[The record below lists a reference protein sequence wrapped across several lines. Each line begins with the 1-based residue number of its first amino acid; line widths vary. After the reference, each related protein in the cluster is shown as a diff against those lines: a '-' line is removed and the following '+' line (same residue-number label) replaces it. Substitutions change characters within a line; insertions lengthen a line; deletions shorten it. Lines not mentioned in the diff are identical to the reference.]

1 MGRRWPPRKGGSQ
14 GRVSL
19 HPILPW
25 ATPAFRTDGPTSQRR
40 TCLHPQRTQVAT
52 SDDIR
57 RGPEILALTESQN
70 QGHGAAAP
78 A

>member
-1 MGRRWPPRKGGSQ
+1 MAPTEGREP
-14 GRVSL
+14 GRLSL

-52 SDDIR
+52 SDDNKER
-57 RGPEILALTESQN
+57 ARDPGPHRKSES
-70 QGHGAAAP
+70 GLWGCC
-78 A
+78 